1 MHLRFPSYNPESQVI
16 DLCEFQA
23 ALTQAPSTLNS
34 SSSGSDSAD
43 SGGGLS
49 GGAIAGIVLGALAAL
64 CLLALLAA
72 YLRWRRRW
80 MAHQQRQLE
89 VVAEVAEKE
98 GPEPF
103 DTHVHGYGDGDEEAP
118 RQLDG
123 SGEPMA
129 VAADGVV
136 ISGTGRAV
144 APVEAGWDKPVP
156 QRLNEFQ
163 LIGRFLTTVSAG
175 QRPGD

>member
-1 MHLRFPSYNPESQVI
+1 MHLQFPSYNPESQVI

-34 SSSGSDSAD
+34 SSSSSGSAG

-80 MAHQQRQLE
+80 MAQQQRQLE

-98 GPEPF
+98 APEPF

-136 ISGTGRAV
+136 ITGTGRAV